1 MTVTQIELTMSY
13 SEFLEWQKHYNEE
26 PFLADRLEMQLAKI
40 GYSNLA
46 TAFGKIDI
54 GFDYFLVSQQN
65 KKENNMTDSKKLE
78 LDIKKLFG
86 G

>member
-1 MTVTQIELTMSY
+1 MSY
-13 SEFLEWQKHYNEE
+13 SEFLEWQDYYNEE

-54 GFDYFLVSQQN
+54 DFEYFLVSKQD
-65 KKENNMTDSKKLE
+65 KKENKAIDSKKLE
-78 LDIKKLFG
+78 SDIKMIFG
-86 G
+86 GMK